1 MKAPLLL
8 SLMAVWI
15 AGCTSLKETN
25 PQSSLSGRY
34 VEPRDP
40 DLTEV
45 YELIGNEEF
54 EFFPDGK
61 AIYRWIHSKKGRDL
75 ILKFSSVPIVTERR
89 GGKKVY
95 VTKDVGTWRIKG
107 DKIIYQDDGKPAEPL
122 LVDFLLTTFNPKAPR
137 ASLSERHVFA
147 IDSNVDLLRIP
158 PRGHPYYAGR
168 FVKDN

>member
-1 MKAPLLL
+1 VNSPLIL
-8 SLMAVWI
+8 SLLALLVT
-15 AGCTSLKETN
+15 GCASFKEID
-25 PQSSLSGRY
+25 PLPELSGRY
-34 VEPRDP
+34 VEPLDP
-40 DLTEV
+40 DLADV
-45 YELIGNEEF
+45 YELIGREEF

-75 ILKFSSVPIVTERR
+75 ILKFSSVSIVTERR

-122 LVDFLLTTFNPKAPR
+122 LVDFLLATFNPKAPR

-147 IDSNVDLLRIP
+147 IDTNGDLLRIP
-158 PRGHPYYAGR
+158 PRCHSYYAGR
-168 FVKDN
+168 FVKEK